1 MEKNYETNPE
11 SNVTIMFQARCRM
24 KSPFV
29 RVAYVLAFLAV
40 AGYALVTLRGPRGI
54 AALFDKQHTIQQLER
69 QNLLLHQEIERRR
82 ERINR
87 LIGNPT
93 EQELEIRERLKLV
106 QPHDKVYII
115 GPSDQKP
122 AQK

>member
-1 MEKNYETNPE
+1 M
-11 SNVTIMFQARCRM
+11 R
-24 KSPFV
+24 SPLV

-54 AALFDKQHTIQQLER
+54 AALIEKQHTIQQLEQ
-69 QNLLLHQEIERRR
+69 QNQVLHQDIERRR

-87 LIGNPT
+87 LMDNPT

-106 QPHDKVYII
+106 QPRDKVYII
-115 GPSDQKP
+115 GEPGEKP
-122 AQK
+122 AGK

>member
-1 MEKNYETNPE
+1 M
-11 SNVTIMFQARCRM
+11 V
-24 KSPFV
+24 
-29 RVAYVLAFLAV
+29 AFLAV
-40 AGYALVTLRGPRGI
+40 AGYAFVTLRGPRGI
-54 AALFDKQHTIQQLER
+54 SALVDKQHSIQQMER

-106 QPHDKVYII
+106 QPRDKVYII
-115 GPSDQKP
+115 GEPGAKP
-122 AQK
+122 AGK

>member
-1 MEKNYETNPE
+1 M
-11 SNVTIMFQARCRM
+11 R
-24 KSPFV
+24 SPFA

-54 AALFDKQHTIQQLER
+54 AALVDKQHSIQQLER

-82 ERINR
+82 ERISR

-106 QPHDKVYII
+106 QPRDKVYII
-115 GPSDQKP
+115 GQPDQKP
-122 AQK
+122 TKK

>member
-1 MEKNYETNPE
+1 
-11 SNVTIMFQARCRM
+11 M
-24 KSPFV
+24 KLPFV

-54 AALFDKQHTIQQLER
+54 AALVEKQHSIQQLER

-87 LIGNPT
+87 LIDNPT

-106 QPHDKVYII
+106 QPKDKVYII
-115 GPSDQKP
+115 GEPGQKP
-122 AQK
+122 SGK

>member
-1 MEKNYETNPE
+1 M
-11 SNVTIMFQARCRM
+11 R
-24 KSPFV
+24 SPLV
-29 RVAYVLAFLAV
+29 RVAYVVAFLAV
-40 AGYALVTLRGPRGI
+40 AGYAFVTLRGPRGI
-54 AALFDKQHTIQQLER
+54 SALVDKQHSIQQMER

-106 QPHDKVYII
+106 QPRDKVYII
-115 GPSDQKP
+115 GEPGAKP
-122 AQK
+122 AGK

>member
-1 MEKNYETNPE
+1 M
-11 SNVTIMFQARCRM
+11 R
-24 KSPFV
+24 SPFV

-54 AALFDKQHTIQQLER
+54 AALVDKQRSIQQLER

-82 ERINR
+82 GRINR

-115 GPSDQKP
+115 GQPDQQP
-122 AQK
+122 PQK

>member
-1 MEKNYETNPE
+1 M
-11 SNVTIMFQARCRM
+11 R
-24 KSPFV
+24 SPLV
-29 RVAYVLAFLAV
+29 RVAYVLVFLAV

-54 AALFDKQHTIQQLER
+54 TALMEKQHAIQQLEH
-69 QNLLLHQEIERRR
+69 QNQLLNQEIERRR

-106 QPHDKVYII
+106 QPRDKVYII
-115 GPSDQKP
+115 GDPTQKP
-122 AQK
+122 AGK

>member
-1 MEKNYETNPE
+1 M
-11 SNVTIMFQARCRM
+11 R
-24 KSPFV
+24 SPFA

-54 AALFDKQHTIQQLER
+54 AALVDKQHSIQQLER

-82 ERINR
+82 ERISR

-106 QPHDKVYII
+106 QPRDKVYII
-115 GPSDQKP
+115 GQPDQKP